1 MSDDETFDRWVVE
14 AAADYNR
21 PPSTA
26 PREAMWSVIRAG
38 VAVAPS
44 SGTVHSIGRRWTFRR
59 VGPMVA
65 AAAVLVAVAYQ
76 AGVTTGARRAGPAA
90 RPVAAREESPAYEV
104 AARDLFDRAEVLLTS
119 TRSSLGDA
127 SVDPAVTRW
136 AQDMLSETRLLL
148 DSPAAGA
155 PERRALL
162 EDLELTLVKI
172 VRLSGAASADDKTLV
187 DRSLRDSDL
196 LSRLR
201 TSVPAPVRGT

>member
-1 MSDDETFDRWVVE
+1 MSEDEMFDRWVVD

-21 PPSTA
+21 PPATV
-26 PREAMWSVIRAG
+26 PREAMWSAIRAG
-38 VAVAPS
+38 VATAPA
-44 SGTVHSIGRRWTFRR
+44 SGATPSIGGRWTLRR

-76 AGVTTGARRAGPAA
+76 AGVTTGARRATPATPPA
-90 RPVAAREESPAYEV
+90 TRDASPVYDV
-104 AARDLFDRAEVLLTS
+104 ATRDLFDRAEVLLTT

-127 SVDPAVTRW
+127 AVDPAVTRW

-148 DSPAAGA
+148 DSPAAA
-155 PERRALL
+155 TPERRALL
-162 EDLELTLVKI
+162 EDLELTLAKI
-172 VRLSGAASADDKTLV
+172 VRLSSAASADDKTLV
-187 DRSLRDSDL
+187 DRSLRDGDL